1 MNLKKGCLALSAVAI
16 AVAGHAQ
23 VFTKI
28 GPVPTGANL
37 NGVEFLSASTG
48 FVVGEGHEFY
58 RTNNGGLTWSRI
70 TLPGYADG
78 PLYNITF
85 VNQSVGF
92 IAGNSAQ
99 GSIDIFRT
107 LDGGNS
113 WQNVQSFPL
122 GGSWYHIDFVDQNVG
137 FMGSNGAIVRT
148 TDGGQSWILRSWYP
162 NCPVI
167 FGMDFISAD
176 VGLVGGL
183 MAGGSDEGIFKTT
196 TGGQIWRLKY
206 PHAVNDVIY
215 LTNDVVISIDG
226 IETIKSID
234 GGETWQRTFGQVPT
248 GLVDMEKIDENTV
261 MGVSGA
267 GDVWKTMDGGFSWR
281 QTLVG
286 EGDLPAMWAI
296 KFRDAMNGHVVG
308 QSGAIF
314 SSTDGG
320 ETWTRINRGISRD
333 WNALAAFSNNEV
345 LLAGHHGYIQKTTD
359 AGSHWT
365 PQLLDPPT
373 FGRDTS
379 FSDIEVTSANEVIA
393 VGHWGGLF
401 KSFDRGENWVNLSSA
416 LSIDYYPNGVEFVDA
431 NNGWMVGWDYTWG
444 EKKYV
449 QRTFDGGFTWDV
461 APQVNVPAQD
471 VEFRGQLGWIL
482 SGEYMRRTTNG
493 GNTWTLGQLPLNQ
506 GSPPSTSQMSF
517 GTDAVGYVVGWDGYI
532 AKTINGGASWTRIG
546 PNLPGTVYLGVV
558 SSGPNEVWVCG
569 AQSGGGS
576 AVVRRSLDG
585 GQTWRTWTLSGQYTT
600 PYRMLKT
607 SGFMYVAGYAGEVWK
622 LPLVQ
627 RRRSEG

>member
-1 MNLKKGCLALSAVAI
+1 MVLMRGCFAFLAFSAAFAAHSQDFIKVA
-16 AVAGHAQ
+16 
-23 VFTKI
+23 
-28 GPVPTGANL
+28 PLPTGANL
-37 NGVEFLSASTG
+37 NAVEFTSASTG
-48 FVVGEGHEFY
+48 FIVGEGHEFY
-58 RTNNGGLTWSRI
+58 KTSNGGLTWNRVA
-70 TLPGYADG
+70 LPGYPDG

-107 LDGGNS
+107 LDGGAS
-113 WQNVQSFPL
+113 WHNVQSFPL
-122 GGSWYHIDFVDQNVG
+122 GGSWYHIDFVNQNVG

-148 TDGGQSWILRSWYP
+148 MDGGQSWILRSWYP

-196 TGGQIWRLKY
+196 NGGQIWRLKY

-215 LTNDVVISIDG
+215 LTNDVVLSIDG

-234 GGETWQRTFGQVPT
+234 GGDTWQQTFGQVPT
-248 GLVDMEKIDENTV
+248 GLFDMEKIDETTV
-261 MGVSGA
+261 VGVSGA
-267 GDVWKTMDGGFSWR
+267 GDVWKTSDGGFSWR

-286 EGDLPAMWAI
+286 EGDLPASWYI
-296 KFRDAMNGHVVG
+296 NFRDTLNGHVVG

-314 SSTDGG
+314 SSGDGG
-320 ETWTRINRGISRD
+320 ETWVRMNKGISRD
-333 WNALAAFSNNEV
+333 WNALAAFSNGEV
-345 LLAGHHGYIQKTTD
+345 VLAGHHGYVQKTAN
-359 AGSHWT
+359 AGVSWT

-379 FSDIEVTSANEVIA
+379 FSDIDVTSENEAVA

-401 KSFDRGENWVNLSSA
+401 KTFDRGENWLNLNGA
-416 LSIDYYPNGVEFVDA
+416 FSIDYYPNAVEFVDA
-431 NNGWMVGWDYTWG
+431 NNGWVVGWDYTPG
-444 EKKYV
+444 DKKYV
-449 QRTFDGGFTWDV
+449 QRTFDGGFTWQV

-471 VEFRGQLGWIL
+471 VQFRGQLGWIL
-482 SGEYMRRTTNG
+482 SGEFIRRTTNG
-493 GNTWTLGQLPLNQ
+493 GNAWTLGQLPLNE
-506 GSPPSTSQMSF
+506 GSPPSTSQLSF
-517 GTDAVGYVVGWDGYI
+517 GTDSVGYVVGWDGYI
-532 AKTINGGASWTRIG
+532 AKTTNGAASWTRIG
-546 PNLPGTVYLGVV
+546 PNLPGTVYLGVFA
-558 SSGPNEVWVCG
+558 SGPNEVWICG
-569 AQSGGGS
+569 AQSGGGA

-585 GQTWRTWTLSGQYTT
+585 GQTWRIWSLPGQYTT

-607 SGFMYVAGYAGEVWK
+607 AGFMYVCGYAGSVWK
-622 LPLVQ
+622 LPLTQ
-627 RRRSEG
+627 RRRSDG